1 MNIKPVNRKNRG
13 NRYCGPAAIS
23 IINGC
28 NTDDAAKLI
37 RVYNGKRPVKGAFTS
52 HVLKVLNDIGYNC
65 YNVRFEGGTTLAG
78 WLRATHGE
86 RGGKVFLVVAG
97 KHFQVISGNRFC
109 CARTGEIVGLKHDMV
124 KRRARVKR
132 VIRVEASADALR
144 HVDDVIKEHYP
155 RDEYEVKRKKIEAS
169 AGAKARRLAKLWDIE
184 IETEVW
190 GQGSDRYTRIM
201 VWGPDFID
209 DLDTDEVDPY
219 SGYHYAEDWQ
229 DALERVETYVKL
241 LEDKPHLFERNANQ
255 VN

>member
-37 RVYNGKRPVKGAFTS
+37 RAYNGNRPVRGASTS
-52 HVLKVLNDIGYNC
+52 HVLQVLSDIGYRC
-65 YNVRFEGGTTLAG
+65 LNVKFERGTTLAG

-86 RGGKVFLVVAG
+86 RGGKVFLIVAG
-97 KHFQVISGNRFC
+97 NHFQVVSGNRFC
-109 CARTGEIVGLKHDMV
+109 CALTRNIVGLKHDKV
-124 KRRARVKR
+124 KRRARVKQ

-144 HVDDVIKEHYP
+144 HVDDVINEHYP
-155 RDEYEVKRKKIEAS
+155 RHEYEVKRKKMEAS

-190 GQGSDRYTRIM
+190 GEGSDRYTRIM
-201 VWGPDFID
+201 VWGPNFID

>member
-37 RVYNGKRPVKGAFTS
+37 RVYNGKRPVRGASTS
-52 HVLKVLNDIGYNC
+52 HVLKVLNDIGYSC

-78 WLRATHGE
+78 WLRATHGD

-97 KHFQVISGNRFC
+97 NHFQVISGNRFC
-109 CARTGEIVGLKHDMV
+109 CGRTGEIVGLKHDMV
-124 KRRARVKR
+124 KRRARVTR

-144 HVDDVIKEHYP
+144 HVDDVIKENYP
-155 RDEYEVKRKKIEAS
+155 RHEYEVKRKKIEAS

-190 GQGSDRYTRIM
+190 NGGIDRYTRIM
-201 VWGPDFID
+201 VWGPRDYID
-209 DLDTDEVDPY
+209 DPDTEEVDPY
-219 SGYHYAEDWQ
+219 YDYHYAEDWQ
-229 DALERVETYVKL
+229 DALEMVETYVKL
-241 LEDKPHLFERNANQ
+241 LEDKPHLFKRNANQ
-255 VN
+255 